1 MTLLRPFLRG
11 KPQRGENRVGSG
23 SLGFS
28 ADPILHANQSFC
40 GLVDIVPFGDIDK
53 GFEQLLEALLA
64 ARRVSRHGTHGTAAS
79 RRVYRSHHSFVS
91 SHANA
96 FPLGIPARV
105 ENHST
110 AG

>member
-1 MTLLRPFLRG
+1 MTPSQPFLRG
-11 KPQRGENRVGSG
+11 KPQRGEDRVGSG
-23 SLGFS
+23 SLGLS
-28 ADPILHANQSFC
+28 ADPFLHAGQTF
-40 GLVDIVPFGDIDK
+40 GRLMDIVPLGNIDK

-64 ARRVSRHGTHGTAAS
+64 ARCVSGHSGDATAS
-79 RRVYRSHHSFVS
+79 RRAHRSHHSFVS